1 MKTKLFSYL
10 TFFFI
15 TVAFSQQMPIV
26 YLDYV
31 TVLNKD
37 VEKHIEAEKNIFS
50 KMHKEQ
56 IDMGNKI
63 GWDMWQ
69 ISNNG
74 YGEPTTTFMYVHIQ
88 PGSTISQS
96 PSKIF
101 TEYELDEH
109 QAAYASRIVKTGNLM
124 MSIKGTYGT
133 NPGEKPYKFVV
144 ANYMAVDIYKQY
156 EYEQMELK
164 AGSNYSQNG
173 RAAWGYGKILTRFGS
188 DHDVNY
194 ITFDFYESMD
204 AILSTRNNTIK
215 FNKAQM
221 DVWKSYEDLREL
233 KDSNIMTLIA
243 SER

>member
-50 KMHKEQ
+50 KRHKEQ

-88 PGSTISQS
+88 PGSTNSQS

-101 TEYELDEH
+101 T
-109 QAAYASRIVKTGNLM
+109 
-124 MSIKGTYGT
+124 
-133 NPGEKPYKFVV
+133 
-144 ANYMAVDIYKQY
+144 
-156 EYEQMELK
+156 
-164 AGSNYSQNG
+164 
-173 RAAWGYGKILTRFGS
+173 
-188 DHDVNY
+188 
-194 ITFDFYESMD
+194 
-204 AILSTRNNTIK
+204 
-215 FNKAQM
+215 
-221 DVWKSYEDLREL
+221 
-233 KDSNIMTLIA
+233 
-243 SER
+243 